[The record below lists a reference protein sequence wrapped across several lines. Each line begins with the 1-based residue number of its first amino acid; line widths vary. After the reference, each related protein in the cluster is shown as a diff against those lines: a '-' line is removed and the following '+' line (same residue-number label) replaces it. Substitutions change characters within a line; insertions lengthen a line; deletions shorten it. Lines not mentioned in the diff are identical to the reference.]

1 MQISTLRFYQ
11 YPHLVFLFFY
21 LFMQYPH
28 HVLIFYLSIQ
38 YQIIVKGITFIHN
51 INCHIRSF
59 VFVFLISNAV
69 APPLIAPKGIHWAK
83 DGPNFAC
90 RVDGCDA
97 SYTTKD
103 NLVRHLWTC
112 HTLRQSVISLIKTCC
127 DCCPK

>member
-1 MQISTLRFYQ
+1 MQILKLGSINT
-11 YPHLVFLFFY
+11 PHLVFLFFY
-21 LFMQYPH
+21 LSMQYLH

-51 INCHIRSF
+51 HIRSF
-59 VFVFLISNAV
+59 VFVFLISNVV
-69 APPLIAPKGIHWAK
+69 ALPSIDPKGIHWAK

-97 SYTTKD
+97 SYTAKD
-103 NLVRHLWTC
+103 NLVRHLWMC
-112 HTLRQSVISLIKTCC
+112 HALRQNVISLIKTCC